1 MLVKGATGHL
11 SQLTYCGLVMP
22 YGVHDLGQHSHSY
35 WPIAWRQQA
44 ITWSSVDFSSM
55 RCRGIHFRVNCT
67 DAQIPE
73 NTSHISQNA
82 PFCNRNVHMCAH
94 FCYKMVHSG
103 ILVWC
108 IVGFV
113 RWVYCRKR
121 YQSLKNVKRLHNLN
135 ETHFSQGLIS
145 PWVAASSHHIPPHIC
160 LDSGKE
166 APGY

>member
-1 MLVKGATGHL
+1 MASTTLANTATVNDPL
-11 SQLTYCGLVMP
+11 PL
-22 YGVHDLGQHSHSY
+22 
-35 WPIAWRQQA
+35 QQA
-44 ITWSSVDFSSM
+44 ITWSNVYLLTL

-73 NTSHISQNA
+73 NTSPISQNA
-82 PFCNRNVHMCAH
+82 PFCNRNAHTCAH
-94 FCYKMVHSG
+94 FCYKMVYSG

-121 YQSLKNVKRLHNLN
+121 YQSLKNVKKLHNLN
-135 ETHFSQGLIS
+135 ETNFSQELIS
-145 PWVAASSHHIPPHIC
+145 HGFAFSSPHIPPHIC